1 MPIVNQAGARRLIVI
16 YDDWC
21 YKQNCE
27 HYIDWQFSV
36 DGYEQP
42 YDCTSCKLQGQSYNI
57 TEIAKDCP
65 HKDRA
70 STEQLLQPENGP
82 CYCTNRKC
90 AGWATDMCANPGKCR
105 DGAVSG

>member
-1 MPIVNQAGARRLIVI
+1 MI

-21 YKQNCE
+21 YKQKCE
-27 HYIDWQFSV
+27 HYVDWQFSG

-65 HKDRA
+65 YKDRA
-70 STEQLLQPENGP
+70 IIQQQVQPDNAEKEIPFGHYPN
-82 CYCTNRKC
+82 NEFEE
-90 AGWATDMCANPGKCR
+90 
-105 DGAVSG
+105 